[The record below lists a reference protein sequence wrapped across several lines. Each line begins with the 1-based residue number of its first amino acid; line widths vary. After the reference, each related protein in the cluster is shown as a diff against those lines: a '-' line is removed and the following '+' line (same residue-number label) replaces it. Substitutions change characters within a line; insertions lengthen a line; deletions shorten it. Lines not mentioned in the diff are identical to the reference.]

1 MKNKRP
7 IVCDEEFYEIAYGG
21 ECIVDFDPRRK
32 QFIVALYN
40 EDVGQIFMRLN
51 EDLAYNCTPD
61 LIFNRFEEKY
71 IQALEQRA
79 QGFYDEFTR
88 DLIKRSID
96 NGIDI
101 RR

>member
-1 MKNKRP
+1 MRNKKP

-21 ECIVDFDPRRK
+21 KCIVDFDLRRK
-32 QFIVALYN
+32 QFIVTLYN

-79 QGFYDEFTR
+79 IDYYEKFTR
-88 DLIKRSID
+88 DLIEKSIYT
-96 NGIDI
+96 GIEI